1 MKDKVVIVTGANAGI
16 GKETALKLAEMGAQV
31 ILVCRNE
38 KKGIKAL
45 EEIREKTNN
54 ENLDLMICDFAS
66 LNSINDFV
74 KSFKKKYKQLDV
86 LINNHGAF
94 SIRKALTEDDIE
106 ITFAV
111 NHIGYFSLTLQ
122 LLDLLKASSYSR
134 IVNVASS
141 SNYSVKSLN
150 IDDYNWEKRKYKM
163 MTSYADSKIYNIMF
177 TLLLSEKLKGTG
189 ITANCLHP
197 GYVKTNIGLNH
208 FLLRLLRPLVKTG
221 AISTEE
227 GTKTSLHLAT
237 SEEMEGVTGVYYHRM
252 KKREPNKLALDQ
264 KAQQEL
270 WDLSMKLTGLN
281 SDLVGNIHALKKK

>member
-1 MKDKVVIVTGANAGI
+1 MKEKIVLVTGANAGI
-16 GKETALKLAEMGAQV
+16 GKETALKLAEMGAHV

-38 KKGIKAL
+38 KKGSRAL

-54 ENLDLMICDFAS
+54 ESLELMICDFTS

-74 KSFKKKYKQLDV
+74 KSFKKKFKKLDV

-94 SIRKALTEDDIE
+94 FIRKKLTEDGIE
-106 ITFAV
+106 ATFAV
-111 NHIGYFSLTLQ
+111 NHLGYFSLTLQ
-122 LLDLLKASSYSR
+122 LLELLKASSYSR

-150 IDDYNWEKRKYKM
+150 IDDYNWEKRRYKM
-163 MTSYADSKIYNIMF
+163 MDAYAESKIYNIMF
-177 TLLLSEKLKGTG
+177 TLLLSEKLSGTG
-189 ITANCLHP
+189 VTANCLHP

-208 FLLRLLRPLVKTG
+208 FLLRLIAPLVKIG

-227 GTKTSLHLAT
+227 GAKTSIYFAT
-237 SEEMEGVTGVYYHRM
+237 SEEVEEVTGVYYHRM
-252 KKREPNKLALDQ
+252 KLREPNKLVSDK

-270 WDLSMKLTGLN
+270 WDLSLK
-281 SDLVGNIHALKKK
+281 LVGLKSALF

>member
-1 MKDKVVIVTGANAGI
+1 MKNKIVVVTGANAGI
-16 GKETALKLAEMGAQV
+16 GKETALRLAEMGAHV

-45 EEIREKTNN
+45 EEIREKTSN
-54 ENLDLMICDFAS
+54 ENLDLMICNFAS
-66 LNSINDFV
+66 LSSINNFV
-74 KSFKKKYKQLDV
+74 KEFKEKHKKLDV
-86 LINNHGAF
+86 LVNNHGTF
-94 SIRKALTEDDIE
+94 SIRKALTEDGVE

-111 NHIGYFSLTLQ
+111 NHLGYFSLTLQ

-150 IDDYNWEKRKYKM
+150 IDDYNWEKRRYKM
-163 MTSYADSKIYNIMF
+163 MDAYAESKIYNIMF
-177 TLLLSEKLKGTG
+177 TFLLSEKLEGTG
-189 ITANCLHP
+189 IAVNCLHP

-208 FLLRLLRPLVKTG
+208 FLLRLIAPLVKVG

-227 GTKTSLHLAT
+227 GAKTSLYLAT
-237 SEEMEGVTGVYYHRM
+237 SEEVEGVTGVYYHRM
-252 KKREPNKLALDQ
+252 KLRKPNKLSFDK

-270 WDLSMKLTGLN
+270 WDLSLKLTNLN
-281 SDLVGNIHALKKK
+281 TDLS

>member
-1 MKDKVVIVTGANAGI
+1 MKDKNVIVTGANAGI
-16 GKETALKLAEMGAQV
+16 GKETAFKLAEMGAHV

-38 KKGIKAL
+38 KKGFKAL

-54 ENLDLMICDFAS
+54 GNLDLMICDFAS

-86 LINNHGAF
+86 LINNHGSF
-94 SIRKALTEDDIE
+94 SIRKALTEDGVE
-106 ITFAV
+106 TTFAV

-163 MTSYADSKIYNIMF
+163 MISYADSKIYNIMF
-177 TLLLSEKLKGTG
+177 TFLLSEKLKGTG

-208 FLLRLLRPLVKTG
+208 FLLRLIAPIVKMG

-227 GTKTSLHLAT
+227 GTKTSIYLAT
-237 SEEMEGVTGVYYHRM
+237 SEEVEGVTGVYYHRM
-252 KKREPNKLALDQ
+252 KLRDPNKLAFD
-264 KAQQEL
+264 KEAQQEL
-270 WDLSMKLTGLN
+270 WDLSIKLTGLN
-281 SDLVGNIHALKKK
+281 SDLV